1 MNEDDKNQLLEA
13 YTNLLV
19 KSWTD
24 EEFSA
29 LIDSDPA
36 LALSQSGLSVPDGAS
51 VVVWRHIASDA
62 PDPSIDGA
70 VDLWELGNTTGTYM
84 MSIPPASEMA
94 SETMRP
100 TGARCVW
107 PGTNSVNEFATA
119 MMGLRP
125 RSAPSTPAA
134 RKRALAPAMLR
145 PCVTVCER

>member
-1 MNEDDKNQLLEA
+1 MNEDDKNQFLEA

-84 MSIPPASEMA
+84 MSIPPASEIPGEEL
-94 SETMRP
+94 SEAELEEIAAGFKLSINGCCCCP
-100 TGARCVW
+100 CCCCV
-107 PGTNSVNEFATA
+107 
-119 MMGLRP
+119 
-125 RSAPSTPAA
+125 
-134 RKRALAPAMLR
+134 
-145 PCVTVCER
+145 